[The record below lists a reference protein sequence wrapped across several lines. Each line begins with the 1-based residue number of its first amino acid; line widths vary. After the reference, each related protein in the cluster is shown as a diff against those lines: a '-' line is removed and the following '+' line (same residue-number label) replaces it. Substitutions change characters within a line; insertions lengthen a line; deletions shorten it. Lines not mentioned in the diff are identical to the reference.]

1 MTRNVGPNGSQYD
14 NSGKF
19 TQKQRY
25 NEYKA
30 WKDADAAAQV
40 GALKIAYDAKQYDD
54 WEKMHDGAIW
64 FDTAA
69 CAVGDHIG
77 NANKVTI

>member
-1 MTRNVGPNGSQYD
+1 MDFKEIKYLSEAGNFWVDRSYIEYASSSDTTGITRKVGPNGSPFD

-40 GALKIAYDAKQYDD
+40 GALKISYDSR
-54 WEKMHDGAIW
+54 
-64 FDTAA
+64 
-69 CAVGDHIG
+69 
-77 NANKVTI
+77 